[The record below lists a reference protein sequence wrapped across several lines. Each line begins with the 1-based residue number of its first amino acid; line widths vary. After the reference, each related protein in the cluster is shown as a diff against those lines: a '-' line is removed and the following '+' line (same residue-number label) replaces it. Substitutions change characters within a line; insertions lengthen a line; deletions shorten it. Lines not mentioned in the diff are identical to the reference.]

1 MLTREEILRRFEVWL
16 DGVLAAEEPPQGIT
30 AELLSCLATETGI
43 ATNGRCDLYSIW
55 AAVTALTQEIKLQ
68 GRSFK
73 QVSETLAPLADL
85 APQLPQMHRE
95 AQERARREMLEVL
108 LDLRDR
114 LGRGLQAARVSQAK
128 MRESLGSGWAVRLLA
143 RHKALRQAFEAVAAL
158 QEGYALSLDR
168 LNEVLA
174 QFEVREIVCQ
184 GAPFDPSSM
193 HAVDVDETEQAAEG
207 TVVEVYK
214 AGYEWKGQVYR
225 PAQVKVARKPGH
237 DL

>member
-128 MRESLGSGWAVRLLA
+128 MRESLESGWAGRLLA